1 MSRVRL
7 AALTA
12 SFNYIQYA
20 IAIASGL
27 LLVPVTIGAVGTRE
41 YGLWLATGELLG
53 YAGMVDF
60 GVLGVM
66 PWMIAEADGRRDR
79 IKLRDLVANGV
90 SVGAVIGAAY
100 LVIAALLWT
109 MLPIVVNVTDAD
121 REALARPLLLL
132 VMVTA
137 AAYPLRTFTA
147 LLTGLQDAVFNGV
160 LTIAQS
166 AAFFVVAL
174 VGLTRGWGLYAL
186 ALASAISTSIAV
198 VAACVRTAFIAPD
211 LLTAWPRPRS
221 ETIRVLLTNGAGVWV
236 AGFGWRL
243 VAASTNMVIAL
254 VGRTEWIA
262 VYACTSKVSAL
273 ATQLAW
279 VLPDSGLIGLSQL
292 QGEAQSPERIRRVVQ
307 MILRLHLVLAGAT
320 ACAVLTGNPAFV
332 RVWVGAEFYGGH
344 ALNISLAA
352 GIITASLAHGLI
364 TTASVLGNRLQV
376 GAATLAHGIVQTAL
390 AFILGTW
397 WALGGIAA
405 AALVAALVTSAPAGL
420 ALLGASTGLSFGP
433 FLRELLW
440 PTLQRIGPPLLVSA
454 AAGVFARDA
463 GLAAAA
469 GVTAVCLCG
478 YLWAAR
484 PLFSELPLG
493 ERWTR
498 ALVRARL
505 IPPPAAVAVE
515 PS

>member
-1 MSRVRL
+1 MSRVRV

-27 LLVPVTIGAVGTRE
+27 VLVPVTIGAVGTRE

-79 IKLRDLVANGV
+79 LKLRDLVANGV
-90 SVGAVIGAAY
+90 SVGAVIGTAY
-100 LVIAALLWT
+100 LALAALLWM

-132 VMVTA
+132 VIVTA

-147 LLTGLQDAVFNGV
+147 LLTGLQDAVFNGL
-160 LTIAQS
+160 LTIVQGALY
-166 AAFFVVAL
+166 FLVAL
-174 VGLTRGWGLYAL
+174 ISLTRGWGLDAL
-186 ALASAISTSIAV
+186 ALASAISTTVTV
-198 VAACVRTAFIAPD
+198 VTALARTAFIAPD

-221 ETIRVLLTNGAGVWV
+221 ATIRALLINGAGVWV

-243 VAASTNMVIAL
+243 VAASTNMMIAL

-273 ATQLAW
+273 ATQLTW

-292 QGEAQSPERIRRVVQ
+292 QGEAQSPARLRRVVE
-307 MILRLHLVLAGAT
+307 MIVRLHLVLAGAT

-332 RVWVGAEFYGGH
+332 KVWVGAEFYGGH
-344 ALNISLAA
+344 ALNMWLAA
-352 GIITASLAHGLI
+352 GIIAASLAHGLI

-376 GAATLAHGIVQTAL
+376 GAATLAHGIVQAVLAL
-390 AFILGTW
+390 ILGTW

-405 AALVAALVTSAPAGL
+405 AALVAALVTSAPAGV
-420 ALLGASTGLSFGP
+420 ALLGASTGLSFGSV
-433 FLRELLW
+433 LRELLW
-440 PTLQRIGPPLLVSA
+440 PALHRIGPPLLVSA
-454 AAGVFARDA
+454 AAGVLTHDA
-463 GLAAAA
+463 GLAVAG
-469 GVTAVCLCG
+469 GVTAVCLSG

-484 PLFSELPLG
+484 PLLSGLPLG

-505 IPPPAAVAVE
+505 LPSPAAVAVE
-515 PS
+515 PL

>member
-12 SFNYIQYA
+12 SFNYIQYG

-27 LLVPVTIGAVGTRE
+27 LLVPVTISAVGTRE

-66 PWMIAEADGRRDR
+66 PWMVAEADGRRDR
-79 IKLRDLVANGV
+79 IRLRDLVANGV

-109 MLPIVVNVTDAD
+109 MLPIVVNVTAAD

-147 LLTGLQDAVFNGV
+147 LLTGLQDAVFNGF

-166 AAFFVVAL
+166 AAYFLIAL
-174 VGLTRGWGLYAL
+174 IGLTRGWGLYAL
-186 ALASAISTSIAV
+186 ALASAMSTTIAV
-198 VAACVRTAFIAPD
+198 VAAFVRTAFIAPD
-211 LLTAWPRPRS
+211 LLTAWPRPRP

-344 ALNISLAA
+344 ALNMWLAA
-352 GIITASLAHGLI
+352 GIIAASLAHGLI

-405 AALVAALVTSAPAGL
+405 AAVVAALVTSAPAGL

-440 PTLQRIGPPLLVSA
+440 PALQRIGPPLLVSA
-454 AAGVFARDA
+454 AAGVLARDA

-484 PLFSELPLG
+484 RLFSELPLG

-515 PS
+515 PL

>member
-1 MSRVRL
+1 MSRVRV

-27 LLVPVTIGAVGTRE
+27 LLVRVTIAAVGTRQ

-53 YAGMVDF
+53 YAGMVEF

-66 PWMIAEADGRRDR
+66 PWMVAEADGRRDR
-79 IKLRDLVANGV
+79 GKLRDLVANGV
-90 SVGAVIGAAY
+90 SVGAVVGAGY
-100 LVIAALLWT
+100 LAIAALLWT
-109 MLPIVVNVTDAD
+109 MLPVVVNMAESD
-121 REALARPLLLL
+121 RAALAKPLLL
-132 VMVTA
+132 VVIVTA

-147 LLTGLQDAVFNGV
+147 LLTGLQDAVFNGL

-166 AAFFVVAL
+166 TAYFAVAL
-174 VGLTRGWGLYAL
+174 IGLTRGWGLMAL
-186 ALASAISTSIAV
+186 ALASAMSTTIAV
-198 VAACVRTAFIAPD
+198 VAALVRTAFIAPD
-211 LLTAWPRPRS
+211 LLAAWPRPRFA
-221 ETIRVLLTNGAGVWV
+221 TIRLLLVNGAGVWV
-236 AGFGWRL
+236 AGLGWRL
-243 VAASTNMVIAL
+243 VAASTNIVIAL

-292 QGEAQSPERIRRVVQ
+292 HGEAQSPERLRRVVL
-307 MILRLHLVLAGAT
+307 MIVRLHLVLAGAT
-320 ACAVLTGNPAFV
+320 ACVVLTGNPAFV
-332 RVWVGAEFYGGH
+332 RMWVGAEFYGGS
-344 ALNISLAA
+344 ALNLWLAA
-352 GIITASLAHGLI
+352 GIIAASLAHGLI
-364 TTASVLGNRLQV
+364 TTASVVGNRLHV

-390 AFILGTW
+390 AVILGTW

-405 AALVAALVTSAPAGL
+405 AALVATLLTSAPAGL
-420 ALLGASTGLSFGP
+420 ALLRASTGLSFSH

-440 PTLQRIGPPLLVSA
+440 PGLHRIGPPLLASA
-454 AAGVFARDA
+454 AVGVLVHDA

-469 GVTAVCLCG
+469 SVSAVCLCG

-484 PLFSELPLG
+484 PLLSELPLG

-498 ALVRARL
+498 TLVRARL

-515 PS
+515 PL

>member
-1 MSRVRL
+1 MSRVRV

-79 IKLRDLVANGV
+79 NKLRDLVANGV
-90 SVGAVIGAAY
+90 SVGAVVGAGY
-100 LVIAALLWT
+100 LAIAALLWT
-109 MLPIVVNVTDAD
+109 MLPVVVNVTHAD
-121 REALARPLLLL
+121 RVALARPLLLL
-132 VMVTA
+132 VVVTA

-147 LLTGLQDAVFNGV
+147 LLTGLQDAVFNGL
-160 LTIAQS
+160 LTSAQS
-166 AAFFVVAL
+166 VAYFLVAFI
-174 VGLTRGWGLYAL
+174 GLTRGWGLYAL
-186 ALASAISTSIAV
+186 ALASAISTTIAV
-198 VAACVRTAFIAPD
+198 VAAIIRTAVVAPD
-211 LLTAWPRPRS
+211 LLTAWPRPRFA
-221 ETIRVLLTNGAGVWV
+221 TIRTLLTNGAGVWV

-262 VYACTSKVSAL
+262 VYACTSKISAL

-292 QGEAQSPERIRRVVQ
+292 QGEAQSPTRLRRVVQ

-320 ACAVLTGNPAFV
+320 ACAVLAANPAFV
-332 RVWVGAEFYGGH
+332 QVWVGAEFYGGH
-344 ALNISLAA
+344 TLNIWLAA
-352 GIITASLAHGLI
+352 GIIAASLAHGVI

-376 GAATLAHGIVQTAL
+376 GAATLAHGIVQTVL
-390 AFILGTW
+390 AFIFGAW
-397 WALGGIAA
+397 WTLGGIAA
-405 AALVAALVTSAPAGL
+405 AAPIAALVTSAPVGL
-420 ALLGASTGLSFGP
+420 ALLNRSTGLSFVP

-440 PTLQRIGPPLLVSA
+440 PALQRIGPPLLVSA
-454 AAGVFARDA
+454 AAGVVMHDV
-463 GLAAAA
+463 GLAAAG
-469 GVTAVCLCG
+469 GVTAVCVCG

-484 PLFSELPLG
+484 PLLSELPLG

-498 ALVRARL
+498 TLVRARL

-515 PS
+515 PL